1 MIGGIAIEA
10 LLIYTAKFFS
20 KMDRDLPEESKKE
33 QSRRRWLWM
42 AIFAII
48 VAGAVW
54 ALRITLNN
62 TIQKTDIR
70 VATAEIGNVE
80 NTLTSS
86 GEIQP
91 DFEAVITS
99 PITAVI
105 QQTYLDAGAVV
116 KNGDKILELDKEFT
130 QLDFEKLKDELELK
144 RNGIVKL
151 RWELE
156 KSFYDLK
163 ISDSIKVLKINSL
176 RADIENAKRLF
187 KAGGGTRENIDQAEQ
202 NLRIAQLEKR
212 QLENDIRIKQQTMRA
227 DIRESEIGAQIK
239 EKDLQE
245 LQRKLQQANIIA
257 NRAGVLTYV
266 NRNLGSKVTEGE
278 ILARLADL
286 GGFKVIG
293 SISDNYAELI
303 RVGMPVVVRINE
315 TQLRGTLTNILPSVQ
330 NNVVNFDVQL
340 DDKANKLLRPKM
352 KVEVYPIT
360 DAHNQV
366 VRISNGAGFTGAPVQ
381 DIFVLRSDGKAERR
395 TVKTGLSN
403 FDYVEIKEGVRAGE
417 RVIISDMSNYKN
429 VRELEIQ

>member
-1 MIGGIAIEA
+1 
-10 LLIYTAKFFS
+10 
-20 KMDRDLPEESKKE
+20 MDRELPEESKKE
-33 QSRRRWLWM
+33 QSRRRWLWIG
-42 AIFAII
+42 AFALI

-54 ALRITLNN
+54 GLRTSLSNSVN
-62 TIQKTDIR
+62 TIDIR
-70 VATAEIGNVE
+70 LATAEIGNVE

-86 GEIQP
+86 GEILP

-105 QQTYLDAGAVV
+105 QQVYLDAGASVRS
-116 KNGDKILELDKEFT
+116 GDKILELDKEFT
-130 QLDFEKLKDELELK
+130 QLNFEKLKDELELK

-163 ISDSIKVLKINSL
+163 INDSIKVLKISSL
-176 RADIENAKRLF
+176 KADVENAKRLF
-187 KAGGGTRENIDQAEQ
+187 KAGGGTRESIDQAEQ

-266 NRNLGSKVTEGE
+266 NKNIGSKVAEGE
-278 ILARLADL
+278 VLARLADL

-293 SISDNYAELI
+293 SISDNYADLI
-303 RVGMPVVVRINE
+303 RVGMPVVVRIND

-330 NNVVNFDVQL
+330 NNIVNFDVQL
-340 DDKANKLLRPKM
+340 EDKANKLLRPKM

-360 DAHNQV
+360 DAHHQV
-366 VRISNGAGFTGAPVQ
+366 VRVANGAGFTGTPVQ
-381 DIFVLRSDGKAERR
+381 DVFVLRPDGKAERR
-395 TVKTGLSN
+395 TVKIGLTN
-403 FDYVEIKEGVRAGE
+403 FDFVEIKEGIRVGE
-417 RVIISDMSNYKN
+417 RVIVSDMSKYQHVK
-429 VRELEIQ
+429 ELEIK